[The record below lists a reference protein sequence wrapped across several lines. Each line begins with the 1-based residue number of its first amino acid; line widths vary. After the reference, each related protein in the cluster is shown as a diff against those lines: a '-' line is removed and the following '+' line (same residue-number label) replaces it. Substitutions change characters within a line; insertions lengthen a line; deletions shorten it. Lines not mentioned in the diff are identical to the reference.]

1 MDKHLDCLEDLILT
15 ALQGICLMCVKS
27 FSEFQIHLRQGYN
40 GAFVNYQDFP
50 VFPRELE
57 WTSVCYAGNS
67 KLHNETECK
76 IYWLPDSTMNAASS
90 MLQNL
95 ARKSS
100 KSAFLIIFQ

>member
-57 WTSVCYAGNS
+57 
-67 KLHNETECK
+67 
-76 IYWLPDSTMNAASS
+76 
-90 MLQNL
+90 
-95 ARKSS
+95 
-100 KSAFLIIFQ
+100 